1 MKVKNFGVFPQNEPP
16 KTQYRP
22 KPQNERILSIL
33 VGGESI
39 MDIGASIKRL
49 RKSHGETQ
57 QQLGEAVGV
66 VQQSVAAWESN
77 RCMPDIASLVA
88 IATHYGT
95 STDSILGLTEE
106 PNYLFDAEGMQSYRN
121 DVALADRLPADIR
134 DGVLALIR
142 LERVKYGR

>member
-1 MKVKNFGVFPQNEPP
+1 
-16 KTQYRP
+16 
-22 KPQNERILSIL
+22 
-33 VGGESI
+33 

-77 RCMPDIASLVA
+77 RCMPDIKSLVA

-95 STDSILGLTEE
+95 STDSILGLADEGGYFGREDTE
-106 PNYLFDAEGMQSYRN
+106 SYRN
-121 DVALADRLPADIR
+121 DMALADRLPADIR
-134 DGVLALIR
+134 EGVLALIR
-142 LERVKYGR
+142 LERARSGR

>member
-1 MKVKNFGVFPQNEPP
+1 
-16 KTQYRP
+16 
-22 KPQNERILSIL
+22 
-33 VGGESI
+33 

-77 RCMPDIASLVA
+77 RCMPDIKSLVA

-95 STDSILGLTEE
+95 STDAILGLATDTA
-106 PNYLFDAEGMQSYRN
+106 FSAERYDLEAHRS
-121 DVALADRLPADIR
+121 DLALADRLSPETR
-134 DGVLALIR
+134 EGVLALIR
-142 LERVKYGR
+142 LERARNGR

>member
-1 MKVKNFGVFPQNEPP
+1 
-16 KTQYRP
+16 
-22 KPQNERILSIL
+22 
-33 VGGESI
+33 

-49 RKSHGETQ
+49 RKSHWETQ

-106 PNYLFDAEGMQSYRN
+106 PSSRLDTEAMQPYRN
-121 DVALADRLPADIR
+121 DVALADRLPMEIR
-134 DGVLALIR
+134 EGVLALIR
-142 LERVKYGR
+142 LERAKYGR

>member
-1 MKVKNFGVFPQNEPP
+1 MYE
-16 KTQYRP
+16 
-22 KPQNERILSIL
+22 ER
-33 VGGESI
+33 EQI

-57 QQLGEAVGV
+57 QQLGESVGV

-88 IATHYGT
+88 IATHYNT

-106 PNYLFDAEGMQSYRN
+106 PSYLFDTEGMQSYRN
-121 DVALADRLPADIR
+121 DVALADRLPAEIR
-134 DGVLALIR
+134 DGVMALIR

>member
-1 MKVKNFGVFPQNEPP
+1 
-16 KTQYRP
+16 
-22 KPQNERILSIL
+22 
-33 VGGESI
+33 
-39 MDIGASIKRL
+39 MDIGASIREL

-57 QQLGEAVGV
+57 QQLGESVGV

-88 IATHYGT
+88 IATHYNT

-106 PNYLFDAEGMQSYRN
+106 PSYLFDTEGMQSYRN
-121 DVALADRLPADIR
+121 DVALADRLPSEIR
-134 DGVLALIR
+134 EGVLALIR